1 MSLQCLSC
9 GKDGFKTDTAVAHH
23 MSQPRSGCNSWLDE
37 LIRLKSH
44 LPPEDDPMESDNDVG
59 GSYEEDDDDVYFGN
73 TDDGGRGSP
82 VTDYFP
88 GAAETY
94 GMGHM
99 FLGLFN
105 TNENSV
111 YRKTNLYYLFS
122 CKQDWKIASWLLHS
136 GLSMGKIDTFLSL
149 EMIKDLPL
157 SFRLAQE
164 LRGQAEMLPSGPH
177 WMLRIIDT
185 SHSTKSPVILYWHNP
200 LECISTILNHPLF
213 HDQLDFTPHKVY
225 STAQKL
231 CCVYTEWMTGDD
243 AWNMQSALPQ
253 GATLLGTILSSDKTN
268 ISVLTGNRVAHPLL
282 VSLAN
287 ICMNMQLKS
296 SSNSFIL
303 TALLPVPKFLHKN
316 KCMHGIL
323 ADCLIHQ
330 CLDIVLKP
338 LEATL
343 HGQFGDSFH
352 HEPRMASTTLA
363 QLSVIRTR
371 ANPSDLQAF
380 FWEVQKFRLNGV
392 FEPFWQDWVIID
404 LSRYF
409 TPKTLHVLHKEF
421 WDHDAKWLIFGVGE
435 SEMDFRFSVLQP
447 VTGFQRFA
455 EGITKLKQVTG
466 RCQRD
471 IQCSIIAV
479 SADAAPHG
487 VLVAV
492 RALMDFHYL
501 VQSPSIDDNDL
512 VCISAALN
520 EFHTNKDSII
530 DAGVRRGKGNK
541 VINNW
546 YIPKLELMQSVVP
559 SIRNSG
565 VTAQWSADVTE
576 HVHITKIKDP
586 ARSSNNNNYNPQIC
600 CHLDRLN
607 KCLWFK
613 LATTLLDEK
622 QNVKALANAA
632 GSHMDDEDDE
642 DADDTDLDD
651 NIPVEFLSTI
661 QHGRSRPITN
671 HFAIARVLQHKPVGS
686 VPLPITIDDVALKFG
701 LPDLR
706 LALSDFLHHEASF
719 GHDHTHAIGGPR
731 RAGPNSAL
739 PFEKVQVW
747 FKLHLQDTEF
757 HNVHNIQPAQ
767 TLNCAPPSEPW
778 TYSHYDSIIVNTEA
792 EHSWPTSGLQ
802 GHTVVQIRLIF
813 RPLSKTST
821 QWAWRDQFLTYVHRF
836 DIIGVHK
843 PTTQMHVLK
852 RARQSNG
859 TCIRDVVP
867 ISQLCTPINLVPWF
881 GATADNRLT
890 AYNSVE
896 HASELWLNHFW
907 DKSTYFPLSM

>member
-1 MSLQCLSC
+1 MSLQCPSC

-23 MSQPRSGCNSWLDE
+23 MSQPCSGCNSWLDE

-44 LPPEDDPMESDNDVG
+44 LPPEDDPMESDNDVRG
-59 GSYEEDDDDVYFGN
+59 GGWDEASGTPMKDIEEQMHGE
-73 TDDGGRGSP
+73 

-111 YRKTNLYYLFS
+111 YHKTNLYYPFS
-122 CKQDWKIASWLLHS
+122 CKQDWEIASWLLHS

-149 EMIKDLPL
+149 KMKCYPAAHVAL
-157 SFRLAQE
+157 
-164 LRGQAEMLPSGPH
+164 
-177 WMLRIIDT
+177 
-185 SHSTKSPVILYWHNP
+185 HSTKSPIILYWHDP

-213 HDQLDFTPHKVY
+213 HDQLDFTPCKVY
-225 STAQKL
+225 SIVQRL
-231 CCVYTEWMTGDD
+231 CRVYTEWMTGDD

-268 ISVLTGNRVAHPLL
+268 ISVLTGNHVAHPLL

-287 ICMNMQLKS
+287 IHMNMRLKS

-316 KCMHGIL
+316 KCMCGVL
-323 ADCLIHQ
+323 ADHLIHQ

-338 LEATL
+338 LKEATL
-343 HGQFGDSFH
+343 RGVMLLDPQFGDSFC
-352 HEPRMASTTLA
+352 HEPRTASTTLA
-363 QLSVIRTR
+363 QLSVIRTQ

-380 FWEVQKFRLNGV
+380 FQEAQKFPLNSD

-404 LSRYF
+404 LSRFF
-409 TPKTLHVLHKEF
+409 TPETLHVLHKEF

-435 SEMDFRFSVLQP
+435 LEMDFHFSVLQP
-447 VTGFQRFA
+447 VTSFQCFA

-466 RCQRD
+466 CCQRD

-487 VLVAV
+487 VLIAV
-492 RALMDFHYL
+492 RALMDFRYL
-501 VQSPSIDDNDL
+501 VQSPSIDDNNL
-512 VCISAALN
+512 VHISAALN
-520 EFHTNKDSII
+520 EFHANKDSII
-530 DAGVRRGKGNK
+530 DAGVHRGKGNK

-546 YIPKLELMQSVVP
+546 YILKLELMQSVVP

-576 HVHITKIKDP
+576 HAHITEIKDP
-586 ARSSNNNNYNPQIC
+586 ARSSNNNNYDPQIC
-600 CHLDRLN
+600 RHLDRLD
-607 KCLWFK
+607 KCLRFE

-632 GSHMDDEDDE
+632 GSHMDDED
-642 DADDTDLDD
+642 ADNADLDD

-661 QHGRSRPITN
+661 QHGRSCPITN
-671 HFAIARVLQHKPVGS
+671 HFAIAWVLQHKPVGS
-686 VPLPITIDDVALKFG
+686 VPLPLCSFVVGRTTFHLAYKPSIQSITIDDVALKFG

-706 LALSDFLHHEASF
+706 PVLSDFLHYEARSIF
-719 GHDHTHAIGGPR
+719 LTHSDHTHAIGGPR

-747 FKLHLQDTEF
+747 FKLRLQDTEF
-757 HNVHNIQPAQ
+757 HNVHNIRPAQ
-767 TLNCAPPSEPW
+767 TLNCAPPSEPG
-778 TYSHYDSIIVNTEA
+778 THGHYDSIIVNIKA
-792 EHSWPTSGLQ
+792 EYSWPTSGLQ

-813 RPLSKTST
+813 RPLGKTGT
-821 QWAWRDQFLTYVHRF
+821 QWAWRDRFLTYVHRF
-836 DIIGVHK
+836 NIIGIHK
-843 PTTQMHVLK
+843 PTMQMHVLK
-852 RARQSNG
+852 RARRSNG
-859 TCIRDVVP
+859 TCIGDV
-867 ISQLCTPINLVPWF
+867 F
-881 GATADNRLT
+881 GAAADNRLT
-890 AYNSVE
+890 TYNSVE
-896 HASELWLNHFW
+896 HASELWLNRFW